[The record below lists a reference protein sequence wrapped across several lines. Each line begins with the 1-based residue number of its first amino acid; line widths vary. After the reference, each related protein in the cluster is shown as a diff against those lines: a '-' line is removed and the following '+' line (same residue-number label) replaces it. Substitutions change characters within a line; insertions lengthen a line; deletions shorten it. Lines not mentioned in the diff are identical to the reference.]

1 MEDIN
6 VNDRY
11 LQPIEVIGFFVNET
25 GPHYRATN
33 VELISH
39 FRPLLMKNTSSLGQ
53 ENHTFL
59 KHITGKLAVVKKLN
73 GEKYLELRPE
83 FRNKDTYTI
92 YRSLNL
98 PEEDTSDYDNN
109 QDSNDKYFMS
119 QERQTGGMEAENHK
133 SLQNIED
140 ENSKNISDISEDE
153 ESSSRH
159 NTRVRF
165 TEDTA
170 RSRAPISLNLLS
182 EIEETLQTEDIT
194 IGNWENDTIL
204 LIESFTPAPPIPP
217 HSPESPPPPLPPK
230 PIKSQ
235 KKSQEQDITK
245 TERKPS
251 TGFETNHIQLNNFQR
266 CDNYASGVMNIDNTE
281 NETDTNMHSIVQSS
295 DVMDKSDNDS
305 KNSGSDLEEDD
316 SVFPL
321 PDFSVSSPNMRNK
334 RALKRDTTKT
344 ASVKDLIKFN
354 DQIVSNQAELSNKSY
369 NNKELV
375 GVWRCRANVNT
386 SMSGGDSGIKSTTR
400 NSTSSDDFFV
410 YRPLDEAGKR
420 WILAGTSNKNIS

>member
-1 MEDIN
+1 MDDIN

-11 LQPIEVIGFFVNET
+11 LQPIEVINFFVNET

-33 VELISH
+33 VELISY

-83 FRNKDTYTI
+83 YRNKDPYTI

-98 PEEDTSDYDNN
+98 QEDDVSDYD
-109 QDSNDKYFMS
+109 SSHEPSGKYFMS
-119 QERQTGGMEAENHK
+119 QKRPTGGMEAENHK
-133 SLQNIED
+133 SLQTKKD
-140 ENSKNISDISEDE
+140 ETSKNVNAILEDE
-153 ESSSRH
+153 ENSSRH
-159 NTRVRF
+159 NNRVRF

-170 RSRAPISLNLLS
+170 RSRAPISINLLN

-194 IGNWENDTIL
+194 IGNWENDTVS
-204 LIESFTPAPPIPP
+204 LIESVTPAPPIPP
-217 HSPESPPPPLPPK
+217 HCSESPPPLPPK
-230 PIKSQ
+230 PIQSLKT
-235 KKSQEQDITK
+235 SQEQDITNP
-245 TERKPS
+245 ERKTS
-251 TGFETNHIQLNNFQR
+251 IGFETHHLQLNDFQH
-266 CDNYASGVMNIDNTE
+266 CDNSASDTMKIDNSE
-281 NETDTNMHSIVQSS
+281 YEAEINMQQIVQAS
-295 DVMDKSDNDS
+295 DVVDKIDND
-305 KNSGSDLEEDD
+305 KQNSGSDLEEDD

-321 PDFSVSSPNMRNK
+321 PDFSAPSPNMRNK
-334 RALKRDTTKT
+334 RALKRDTAKT
-344 ASVKDLIKFN
+344 ASVKDLTRNF
-354 DQIVSNQAELSNKSY
+354 DQIVSNQAELSKNSY

-375 GVWRCRANVNT
+375 GGWRCRANVNN
-386 SMSGGDSGIKSTTR
+386 SMSGADSGLKPTTR

-420 WILAGTSNKNIS
+420 WILAGRSNQDIT